1 MDTQRFQSQFH
12 WHLSF
17 KFSGAIAA
25 CLSLSLVGTGLANA
39 DDSLPSSNYAPP
51 AGGTFF
57 LLADSSFSSSEEAKV
72 RLEAPGRDYRR
83 YQMEEYGGV
92 DVRLYRIPDPMA
104 FLRQQKNLHR
114 IVVQPQ
120 YLGDG
125 LNNTLTWLW
134 DNWYGKSRRVMQRTF
149 SSQSRQNVTQAL
161 PELQLGNAIIK
172 PSRYVQNN
180 QFSPLKKYPLV
191 KQFRYPLWQA
201 KPFEPQQGVKLEGAS
216 SNFISPQP
224 GNIYIPLGQQE
235 PGLYLVEAMV
245 GGYRATTVVF
255 VSDTVA
261 LSKVSGKEL
270 LVWTAGKK
278 QGEAK
283 PGSEILWTDG
293 LGVMTRGVTDDSGT
307 LQLQHISPE
316 RSYILGKDAEG
327 GVFVSENFFYES
339 EIYNT
344 RLYIFTDRPLYRAG
358 DRVDVKVI
366 GREFHD
372 PLHSSPIVS
381 APAKLSVLDANG
393 SLLQTVNVTLDARN
407 GGQGS
412 FRLPENAVAGGY
424 ELRLAYRNQ
433 VYSSSFRV
441 ANYIKPHFEIG
452 LALAKKEFKT
462 GEAVSGKLQLLYPDG
477 EPVKNARVQLSLRA
491 QQLSMVGN
499 DLRYAG
505 RFPVSLEGSETVSDA
520 SGHVALNLPAADKPS
535 RYLLTVS
542 ASDGAAY
549 RVTTTKEILI
559 ERGLAHYSLSTAAQY
574 SNSGESVVFR
584 YAALESSKQVPVTY
598 EWLRLEDR
606 TSHSGELPSG
616 GKSFTVNFA
625 KPGNYNLTLRD
636 KDGLILAGLS
646 HAVSGKGS
654 TAHTGTV
661 DIVADKTLHQPGE
674 TAKMLITFPEPID
687 EALLTLERDR
697 VEQQSLL
704 SHPANWL
711 TLQRLNDTQ
720 YEARVPVSNSFAP
733 NITFSVLYTR
743 NGQYSFQNAGIKV
756 AVPQLDIRVKTDK
769 THYQPGEL
777 VNVELTSSLK
787 GKPVSAQLTV
797 GVVDEMIYA
806 LQPEIAPNIG
816 KFFYPLGR
824 NNVRTSSSLS
834 FISYDQALS
843 SEPVAPGATN
853 RSERR
858 VKMLER
864 PRREEVDTR
873 DINDS
878 LILDTPESPLADA
891 VANVLTMTLLKKAQL
906 KSTVMPQVQQY
917 AWDKAANSNQP
928 LAHTVVLLNSGGDA
942 TQTAAI
948 LSGLTAEQSTIERA
962 LAMNWLAK
970 YMATMPPV
978 VLPAPAGAWAKHKLT
993 GGGEDWR
1000 WVGQGVP
1007 DILSFGDELSPQNV
1021 QVRWREPAKTAQQSN
1036 IPVTVERQLYRL
1048 IPGEE
1053 EMSFTLQPVTS
1064 NEIDSDA
1071 LYLDEITLTS
1081 EQDAVLRYGQVEVPL
1096 PPGADVERTTWG
1108 ISVNKPN
1115 AAKQQGQL
1123 LEKARNEM
1131 GELAYMVP
1139 VKELTG
1145 TVTFR
1150 HLLRFSQKG
1159 QFVLP
1164 PARYVR
1170 SYAPAQQS
1178 VAAGSE
1184 WTGMQVK

>member
-1 MDTQRFQSQFH
+1 M
-12 WHLSF
+12 
-17 KFSGAIAA
+17 
-25 CLSLSLVGTGLANA
+25 
-39 DDSLPSSNYAPP
+39 
-51 AGGTFF
+51 
-57 LLADSSFSSSEEAKV
+57 

>member
-1 MDTQRFQSQFH
+1 M
-12 WHLSF
+12 
-17 KFSGAIAA
+17 
-25 CLSLSLVGTGLANA
+25 
-39 DDSLPSSNYAPP
+39 
-51 AGGTFF
+51 
-57 LLADSSFSSSEEAKV
+57 

-161 PELQLGNAIIK
+161 PELHLGNAIIK

-191 KQFRYPLWQA
+191 EQFRYPLWQA
-201 KPFEPQQGVKLEGAS
+201 KPVEPQQGVKLEGAS

-261 LSKVSGKEL
+261 LSKVSGNEL

-358 DRVDVKVI
+358 DRVDVKVM
-366 GREFHD
+366 GREFRD

-393 SLLQTVNVTLDARN
+393 SLLQTVDVTLDARN

-452 LALAKKEFKT
+452 LALDKKEFKT

-661 DIVADKTLHQPGE
+661 DIVADKTLYQPGE

-704 SHPANWL
+704 SHPAN
-711 TLQRLNDTQ
+711 
-720 YEARVPVSNSFAP
+720 
-733 NITFSVLYTR
+733 
-743 NGQYSFQNAGIKV
+743 
-756 AVPQLDIRVKTDK
+756 
-769 THYQPGEL
+769 
-777 VNVELTSSLK
+777 
-787 GKPVSAQLTV
+787 
-797 GVVDEMIYA
+797 
-806 LQPEIAPNIG
+806 
-816 KFFYPLGR
+816 
-824 NNVRTSSSLS
+824 
-834 FISYDQALS
+834 
-843 SEPVAPGATN
+843 
-853 RSERR
+853 
-858 VKMLER
+858 
-864 PRREEVDTR
+864 
-873 DINDS
+873 
-878 LILDTPESPLADA
+878 
-891 VANVLTMTLLKKAQL
+891 
-906 KSTVMPQVQQY
+906 
-917 AWDKAANSNQP
+917 
-928 LAHTVVLLNSGGDA
+928 
-942 TQTAAI
+942 
-948 LSGLTAEQSTIERA
+948 
-962 LAMNWLAK
+962 
-970 YMATMPPV
+970 
-978 VLPAPAGAWAKHKLT
+978 
-993 GGGEDWR
+993 
-1000 WVGQGVP
+1000 
-1007 DILSFGDELSPQNV
+1007 
-1021 QVRWREPAKTAQQSN
+1021 
-1036 IPVTVERQLYRL
+1036 
-1048 IPGEE
+1048 
-1053 EMSFTLQPVTS
+1053 
-1064 NEIDSDA
+1064 
-1071 LYLDEITLTS
+1071 
-1081 EQDAVLRYGQVEVPL
+1081 
-1096 PPGADVERTTWG
+1096 
-1108 ISVNKPN
+1108 
-1115 AAKQQGQL
+1115 
-1123 LEKARNEM
+1123 
-1131 GELAYMVP
+1131 
-1139 VKELTG
+1139 
-1145 TVTFR
+1145 
-1150 HLLRFSQKG
+1150 
-1159 QFVLP
+1159 
-1164 PARYVR
+1164 
-1170 SYAPAQQS
+1170 
-1178 VAAGSE
+1178 
-1184 WTGMQVK
+1184 